1 MLCHSAGDGLHARS
15 YLTRVT
21 PWTGA
26 CQASLSMRFST
37 QEDWSGLLFPSPDD
51 LCDPG
56 IEHQSPAVQAD
67 SLLTELQGKPAVL

>member
-1 MLCHSAGDGLHARS
+1 MLCHSAGGGLHARS

-37 QEDWSGLLFPSPDD
+37 QEYWSGLLFPSPEDR
-51 LCDPG
+51 PNPS
-56 IEHQSPAVQAD
+56 IESRFPALQAD
-67 SLLTELQGKPAVL
+67 SLSSEPPGKPTDT